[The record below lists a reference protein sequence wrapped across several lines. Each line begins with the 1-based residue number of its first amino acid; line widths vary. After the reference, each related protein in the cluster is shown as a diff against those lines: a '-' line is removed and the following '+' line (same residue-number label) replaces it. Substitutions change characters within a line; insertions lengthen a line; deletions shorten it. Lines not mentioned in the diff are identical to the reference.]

1 MFWERP
7 NTRGM
12 VRWGTTLHDE
22 FLLPHG
28 VRADIGGV
36 VRDLRDAGIGFETAW
51 LDPFLEFRFPRI
63 GRVQAGEVELE
74 FHNAIE
80 PWLVL
85 GEEASAGGTAR
96 YVDSSVERLQ
106 VTARGFDPTR
116 HVVTCQGVPVPL
128 TPSDPGS
135 PGEYYGGV
143 RYRAWQPWSA
153 LHPSIEVHAPLHFD
167 LVDLASG
174 LSRGGATYHVTH
186 PGGRAYEHPPVN
198 AAAAEAR
205 RSSRFEPRGHT
216 AGRFDVGALKEAAQ
230 QAASAEYPRTLDLR
244 RAGPT

>member
-1 MFWERP
+1 V
-7 NTRGM
+7 N
-12 VRWGTTLHDE
+12 
-22 FLLPHG
+22 
-28 VRADIGGV
+28 
-36 VRDLRDAGIGFETAW
+36 DLRDAGIPFESAW

-85 GEEASAGGTAR
+85 GEEATAGGTAR

-106 VTARGFDPTR
+106 VTARGFDATR
-116 HVVTCQGVPVPL
+116 HLVTCQGVPVPM
-128 TPSDPGS
+128 TRAHMGGGPGT

-153 LHPSIEVHAPLHFD
+153 LHPTIEVHAPLRFD
-167 LVDLASG
+167 LVDLADG

-205 RSSRFEPRGHT
+205 RSSRFEPRGHA
-216 AGRFDVGALKEAAQ
+216 AGRLDVGALKEAARR
-230 QAASAEYPRTLDLR
+230 AASTEYPRTLDLR
-244 RAGPT
+244 RVGLP